1 MPRELASRPEDGL
14 DRRRVTLK
22 LTPRGPCALSK
33 FRPATLEDLS
43 RSLQAVSAEDREA
56 SLPAMG
62 VLGDIFA
69 TWSKGL
75 VLSEAVNP
83 ARVGVSSRP
92 EGG

>member
-1 MPRELASRPEDGL
+1 
-14 DRRRVTLK
+14 
-22 LTPRGPCALSK
+22 
-33 FRPATLEDLS
+33 
-43 RSLQAVSAEDREA
+43 
-56 SLPAMG
+56 MG